1 MLIKIYVIGF
11 LKTGVDSG
19 NADKSLLQMPVEWSA
34 FTSSKCWCGDLRLY
48 EKSVKLPRRVL
59 SYYSLNSICGT
70 VIASGTIFL
79 FLHEYIIYSC
89 AAQSREREFKRE
101 S

>member
-1 MLIKIYVIGF
+1 MGF

-19 NADKSLLQMPVEWSA
+19 NADKSLLPMPVEWSA

-59 SYYSLNSICGT
+59 SYYSLNSVCGT

-79 FLHEYIIYSC
+79 FLHEVVIYPY
-89 AAQSREREFKRE
+89 AVWNRERESKGE